1 MGTLRSVEISVACT
15 LRIPRPCGAP
25 RTVDNVFA
33 PGGAEFSN
41 AEEHLGPGHLDPT
54 GEGS

>member
-1 MGTLRSVEISVACT
+1 MGTLRSVEISVAST

-33 PGGAEFSN
+33 PGGGGVFQRRGAPRTR
-41 AEEHLGPGHLDPT
+41 AP
-54 GEGS
+54 